1 MFMPAYNAAFQRGVQ
16 AVIMSQ
22 TQSSKK
28 TKWLKKKID
37 DIKSNIKAA
46 RLTGSS
52 TALTDYALATTKS
65 NYSRKINCE

>member
-1 MFMPAYNAAFQRGVQ
+1 M
-16 AVIMSQ
+16 IE
-22 TQSSKK
+22 
-28 TKWLKKKID
+28 KKID

>member
-1 MFMPAYNAAFQRGVQ
+1 M
-16 AVIMSQ
+16 IE
-22 TQSSKK
+22 
-28 TKWLKKKID
+28 KKID

-65 NYSRKINCE
+65 NYSRKLNCE